1 MSPNLHGWGDQKQ
14 FYNSILGA
22 QSCIWGI
29 FFCERNDQGDHCK
42 REELW
47 DAHPRPHHLET
58 LTIVHFITFRSPHK
72 FSPILDSN
80 YQAQH
85 RQPST
90 IMCIENLV
98 DYYNV
103 YHG

>member
-47 DAHPRPHHLET
+47 DAHPPPPPLRDLDNCAFHH
-58 LTIVHFITFRSPHK
+58 FPITSQIFTHTR
-72 FSPILDSN
+72 
-80 YQAQH
+80 
-85 RQPST
+85 
-90 IMCIENLV
+90 
-98 DYYNV
+98 
-103 YHG
+103 